1 MCKNVVILSIACAL
15 VLCIASI
22 AQDRVPVKDELQK
35 RFDKNKDGFIDGK
48 EQGML
53 QKFEQTK
60 ERVEKLRVMAREA
73 EEKAKNFRAEAEEL
87 QRNMEREFELPP
99 AGGQVEQMH
108 AELAGLKEAAER
120 AQREGQPDKAAE
132 LREKAKRMA
141 NEIEIHQRELQEGK
155 RVELKEQL
163 GRLEKMVR
171 EAEEQG
177 EEDKAKRLRAEA
189 EKVGR
194 QMEREFKLPPMAP
207 HTEQMHA
214 RLVELK
220 EAYERAERE
229 GQHDKAA
236 ELRKEAEKLERS
248 AREMTEG
255 REEGTR
261 ERDLIYQIEKLR
273 EEVGRLRKDI
283 EELKRLS
290 HQPR

>member
-155 RVELKEQL
+155 RIEIKEQL
-163 GRLEKMVR
+163 GRLEKMAR
-171 EAEEQG
+171 EAQEQG
-177 EEDKAKRLRAEA
+177 EEEKAKRIRAEA
-189 EKVGR
+189 EELKRGLK
-194 QMEREFKLPPMAP
+194 REF
-207 HTEQMHA
+207 EQQEKKGPVKDMNV
-214 RLVELK
+214 RLAELK
-220 EAYERAERE
+220 EAAERAERE
-229 GQHDKAA
+229 GQPDKAA
-236 ELRKEAEKLERS
+236 ELRRELEKVERGI
-248 AREMTEG
+248 RETAEG